1 MPSGRDNFR
10 RNRVAP
16 LGVPSLPFR
25 AEERQIQPDYWDAL
39 VERQSA
45 K

>member
-16 LGVPSLPFR
+16 LGDYSLTFTHE
-25 AEERQIQPDYWDAL
+25 AAKSTIAL
-39 VERQSA
+39 V
-45 K
+45 